1 MCVVVPPGVLCALVV
16 EVEPPK
22 IQTRVEQVVD
32 CSDCSGAGV
41 WSVNQCQNGGDVNTS
56 DTWETTHGIW

>member
-1 MCVVVPPGVLCALVV
+1 MVV